1 MDNLYVIK
9 GQLQQVYAKYSKF
22 IDKGVQFILAL
33 AAFYM
38 INHDLGFMSLLSNP
52 LITLG
57 LAVICAFLPM
67 IVTVLAAAVLIL
79 VQMAAVSLGI
89 MAVTAAVF
97 VIMFVFYVRFSPK
110 TALVILLT
118 PLAFLFHI
126 PYVIPVAFGLVGA
139 PSSVVA
145 IICGTIVYYMIDYV
159 KTSASALESGG
170 ATAMISQLMTYLQQ
184 VFQNKE
190 MIITIIAFV
199 IVLFLVYQVR
209 RMAISHAWK
218 SASAAGAVVSIVIM
232 AAGSAALDVKISY
245 PELILG
251 NVAAVIVGLIL
262 ELLFFAVD
270 YSRTESVQYEDDEYY
285 YYVKAVPKIVV
296 AAPEKT
302 VKRINRRTENQ
313 ETEIINTDEIRR
325 KSAEDGEAR
334 KEGRRSP
341 GREKLPASPALP
353 VKRRARSPAI
363 WISSFS
369 QEASRRSSIWTKRSG
384 MIKDGK

>member
-57 LAVICAFLPM
+57 LAVVCAFLPM

-110 TALVILLT
+110 TALIILLT

-334 KEGRRSP
+334 KEGEKKPGKRKAAGKPRSP
-341 GREKLPASPALP
+341 RKKESQITGNMDQLLLT
-353 VKRRARSPAI
+353 RSL
-363 WISSFS
+363 
-369 QEASRRSSIWTKRSG
+369 QKELHLDEEERN
-384 MIKDGK
+384 D

>member
-118 PLAFLFHI
+118 P

-334 KEGRRSP
+334 KEGEKKPGKRKAAGKPRSP
-341 GREKLPASPALP
+341 RKKESQITGNMDQLLLT
-353 VKRRARSPAI
+353 RSL
-363 WISSFS
+363 
-369 QEASRRSSIWTKRSG
+369 QKELHLDEEERN
-384 MIKDGK
+384 D

>member
-9 GQLQQVYAKYSKF
+9 GQLQQVYAKYSRF
-22 IDKGVQFILAL
+22 IDKGIQFVLAL

-79 VQMAAVSLGI
+79 VQMASVSLGI

-110 TALVILLT
+110 TALIILLT

-232 AAGSAALDVKISY
+232 AAGSAVLDVKISY

-334 KEGRRSP
+334 KEGEKKPGKRKAAGKPRSP
-341 GREKLPASPALP
+341 RKKESQITGNMDQLLLT
-353 VKRRARSPAI
+353 RSL
-363 WISSFS
+363 
-369 QEASRRSSIWTKRSG
+369 QKELHLDEEERN
-384 MIKDGK
+384 D

>member
-67 IVTVLAAAVLIL
+67 IVTVLAAAILIL

-334 KEGRRSP
+334 KEGEKKPGKRKAAGKPRSP
-341 GREKLPASPALP
+341 RKKESQITGNMDQLLLT
-353 VKRRARSPAI
+353 RSL
-363 WISSFS
+363 
-369 QEASRRSSIWTKRSG
+369 QKELHLDEEERN
-384 MIKDGK
+384 D

>member
-9 GQLQQVYAKYSKF
+9 GQIQQVYAKYSKF

-33 AAFYM
+33 AVFYM

-52 LITLG
+52 LITVG

-89 MAVTAAVF
+89 MAVTAVVF

-110 TALVILLT
+110 TAVVILLM
-118 PLAFLFHI
+118 PLAFMFHI
-126 PYVIPVAFGLVGA
+126 PYVIPVAFGLVGTPA
-139 PSSVVA
+139 SVVPV
-145 IICGTIVYYMIDYV
+145 ICGTVVYYMIDYV

-170 ATAMISQLMTYLQQ
+170 AEGMISQLMTYLQQ
-184 VFQNKE
+184 VFQNRE
-190 MIITIIAFV
+190 MIVMILAFV
-199 IVLFLVYQVR
+199 IVLFLVYQIR
-209 RMAISHAWK
+209 RMSVSHAWK
-218 SASAAGAVVSIVIM
+218 SASAAGAVASIVIV
-232 AAGSAALDVKISY
+232 AAGSAVLDVKVSY

-302 VKRINRRTENQ
+302 VKRINRRAENQ

-325 KSAEDGEAR
+325 KSAESAGAKEEGEKKPKKTGAA
-334 KEGRRSP
+334 GRSRSP
-341 GREKLPASPALP
+341 RKKESRITGNMDQLLLT
-353 VKRRARSPAI
+353 RSL
-363 WISSFS
+363 
-369 QEASRRSSIWTKRSG
+369 QKELHLDEEERN
-384 MIKDGK
+384 D

>member
-22 IDKGVQFILAL
+22 IDKGVQFVLAL

-334 KEGRRSP
+334 KEGEKKPGKRKAAGKPRSP
-341 GREKLPASPALP
+341 RKKESQITGNMDQLLLT
-353 VKRRARSPAI
+353 RSL
-363 WISSFS
+363 
-369 QEASRRSSIWTKRSG
+369 QKELHLDEEERN
-384 MIKDGK
+384 D

>member
-110 TALVILLT
+110 TALIILLT

-170 ATAMISQLMTYLQQ
+170 ATAMISQLVTYLQQ

-232 AAGSAALDVKISY
+232 AAGSAVLDVKISY

-334 KEGRRSP
+334 KEGEKKPGKRKAAGKPRSP
-341 GREKLPASPALP
+341 RKKESQITGNMDQLLLT
-353 VKRRARSPAI
+353 RSL
-363 WISSFS
+363 
-369 QEASRRSSIWTKRSG
+369 QKELHLDEEERN
-384 MIKDGK
+384 D

>member
-110 TALVILLT
+110 TALIILLT

-199 IVLFLVYQVR
+199 IVLFLVDQVR

-232 AAGSAALDVKISY
+232 AAGSAVLDVKISY

-285 YYVKAVPKIVV
+285 YYVKAVPKIIV

-334 KEGRRSP
+334 KEGEKKPGKRKAAGKPRSP
-341 GREKLPASPALP
+341 RKKESQITGNMDQLLLT
-353 VKRRARSPAI
+353 RSL
-363 WISSFS
+363 
-369 QEASRRSSIWTKRSG
+369 QKELHLDEEERN
-384 MIKDGK
+384 D

>member
-118 PLAFLFHI
+118 PLAFLFHV

-334 KEGRRSP
+334 KEGEKKPGKRKAAGKPRSP
-341 GREKLPASPALP
+341 RKKESQITGNMDQLLLT
-353 VKRRARSPAI
+353 RSL
-363 WISSFS
+363 
-369 QEASRRSSIWTKRSG
+369 QKELHLDEEERN
-384 MIKDGK
+384 D

>member
-110 TALVILLT
+110 TALIILLT

-232 AAGSAALDVKISY
+232 AACSAALDVKISY

-334 KEGRRSP
+334 KEGEKKPGKRKAAGKPRSP
-341 GREKLPASPALP
+341 RKKESQITGNMDQLLLT
-353 VKRRARSPAI
+353 RSL
-363 WISSFS
+363 
-369 QEASRRSSIWTKRSG
+369 QKELHLDEEERN
-384 MIKDGK
+384 D

>member
-67 IVTVLAAAVLIL
+67 IVTVLAAAVLVL

-110 TALVILLT
+110 TALLILLT

-232 AAGSAALDVKISY
+232 AAGSAVLDVKISY

-334 KEGRRSP
+334 KEGEKKPGKRKAAGKPRSP
-341 GREKLPASPALP
+341 RKKESQITGNMDQLLLT
-353 VKRRARSPAI
+353 RSL
-363 WISSFS
+363 
-369 QEASRRSSIWTKRSG
+369 QKELHLDEEERN
-384 MIKDGK
+384 D

>member
-67 IVTVLAAAVLIL
+67 IVTVLAAAILIL

-232 AAGSAALDVKISY
+232 AAGSAVLDVKISY

-302 VKRINRRTENQ
+302 VKSINRRTENQ

-334 KEGRRSP
+334 KEGEKKPGKRKAAGKPRSP
-341 GREKLPASPALP
+341 RKKESQITGNMDQLLLT
-353 VKRRARSPAI
+353 RSL
-363 WISSFS
+363 
-369 QEASRRSSIWTKRSG
+369 QKELHLDEEERN
-384 MIKDGK
+384 D

>member
-9 GQLQQVYAKYSKF
+9 GQLQQVYAKYSRF
-22 IDKGVQFILAL
+22 IDKGIQFVLAL

-57 LAVICAFLPM
+57 LAIICAFLPM

-79 VQMAAVSLGI
+79 VQMASVSLGI

-97 VIMFVFYVRFSPK
+97 VIMFV
-110 TALVILLT
+110 TAVILLLT
-118 PLAFLFHI
+118 PLAFLCHI
-126 PYVIPVAFGLVGA
+126 PYVIPVAFGLVGTPA
-139 PSSVVA
+139 SVVA

-159 KTSASALESGG
+159 KTSAAALESGG
-170 ATAMISQLMTYLQQ
+170 AEGMLGQLMTYLQQ
-184 VFQNKE
+184 VFQNRE
-190 MIITIIAFV
+190 MIIWIIAFV

-209 RMAISHAWK
+209 RMSVNHAWK
-218 SASAAGAVVSIVIM
+218 SASAAGAVAGIVIV
-232 AAGSAALDVKISY
+232 AAGSAVLDAGVSY

-251 NVAAVIVGLIL
+251 NAAAVAVGLVL

-270 YSRTESVQYEDDEYY
+270 YSRAESVQYEDDEYY

-302 VKRINRRTENQ
+302 VKRINRREEKQ
-313 ETEIINTDEIRR
+313 ETEIIDTDEIRR
-325 KSAEDGEAR
+325 KSAEGGEAR
-334 KEGRRSP
+334 KESGNRAQKGRAAGKPRSP
-341 GREKLPASPALP
+341 RKKASQITGNMDQLLLT
-353 VKRRARSPAI
+353 RSL
-363 WISSFS
+363 
-369 QEASRRSSIWTKRSG
+369 QKELHLDEEERN
-384 MIKDGK
+384 D

>member
-67 IVTVLAAAVLIL
+67 IVTVLAAAILIL

-97 VIMFVFYVRFSPK
+97 VIMFVFYVRFRPK
-110 TALVILLT
+110 TALIILLT

-232 AAGSAALDVKISY
+232 AAGSAVLDVKISY

-334 KEGRRSP
+334 KEGEKKPGKRKAAGKPRSP
-341 GREKLPASPALP
+341 RKKESQITGNMDQLLLT
-353 VKRRARSPAI
+353 RSL
-363 WISSFS
+363 
-369 QEASRRSSIWTKRSG
+369 QKELHLDEEERN
-384 MIKDGK
+384 D

>member
-67 IVTVLAAAVLIL
+67 IVTVLAAAILIL

-110 TALVILLT
+110 TALIILLT

-232 AAGSAALDVKISY
+232 AAGSAVLDVKISY

-313 ETEIINTDEIRR
+313 ETEIINTDEIRG

-334 KEGRRSP
+334 KEGEKKPGKRKAAGKPRSP
-341 GREKLPASPALP
+341 RKKESQITGNMDQLLLT
-353 VKRRARSPAI
+353 RSL
-363 WISSFS
+363 
-369 QEASRRSSIWTKRSG
+369 QKELHLDEEERN
-384 MIKDGK
+384 D

>member
-9 GQLQQVYAKYSKF
+9 GQIQQVYAKYSKF

-33 AAFYM
+33 AVFYM

-52 LITLG
+52 LITVG

-89 MAVTAAVF
+89 MAVTAVVF

-110 TALVILLT
+110 TAVVILLM
-118 PLAFLFHI
+118 PLAFMFHI
-126 PYVIPVAFGLVGA
+126 PYVIPVAFGLVGTPA
-139 PSSVVA
+139 SVVPV
-145 IICGTIVYYMIDYV
+145 ICGTVVYYMIDYV

-170 ATAMISQLMTYLQQ
+170 AEGMISQVMTYLQQ
-184 VFQNKE
+184 VFQNRE
-190 MIITIIAFV
+190 MIVMILAFV
-199 IVLFLVYQVR
+199 IVLFLVCQIR
-209 RMAISHAWK
+209 RMSVSHAWK
-218 SASAAGAVVSIVIM
+218 SASAAGAVAGIVIV
-232 AAGSAALDVKISY
+232 AAGGAVLDVKVSY

-302 VKRINRRTENQ
+302 VKRINRRAENQ

-325 KSAEDGEAR
+325 KSAESAGAKEEGE
-334 KEGRRSP
+334 KKPNKTGSSGRSRSP
-341 GREKLPASPALP
+341 RKKESRITGNMDQLLLT
-353 VKRRARSPAI
+353 RSL
-363 WISSFS
+363 
-369 QEASRRSSIWTKRSG
+369 QKELHLDEEERN
-384 MIKDGK
+384 D

>member
-1 MDNLYVIK
+1 
-9 GQLQQVYAKYSKF
+9 
-22 IDKGVQFILAL
+22 
-33 AAFYM
+33 
-38 INHDLGFMSLLSNP
+38 
-52 LITLG
+52 
-57 LAVICAFLPM
+57 
-67 IVTVLAAAVLIL
+67 
-79 VQMAAVSLGI
+79 
-89 MAVTAAVF
+89 
-97 VIMFVFYVRFSPK
+97 
-110 TALVILLT
+110 
-118 PLAFLFHI
+118 
-126 PYVIPVAFGLVGA
+126 
-139 PSSVVA
+139 
-145 IICGTIVYYMIDYV
+145 
-159 KTSASALESGG
+159 
-170 ATAMISQLMTYLQQ
+170 MISQLMTYLQQ

-232 AAGSAALDVKISY
+232 AAGSAVLDVKISY

-251 NVAAVIVGLIL
+251 NVATVIVGLIL

-313 ETEIINTDEIRR
+313 ETEI
-325 KSAEDGEAR
+325 AERAQRTER
-334 KEGRRSP
+334 PEKRGRRSP
-341 GREKLPASPALP
+341 EREKLPVSPALP
-353 VKRRARSPAI
+353 AKRRARSPAI

>member
-57 LAVICAFLPM
+57 LAVVCAFLPM

-232 AAGSAALDVKISY
+232 AAGSAVLDVKISY

-334 KEGRRSP
+334 KEGEKKPGKRKAAGKPRSP
-341 GREKLPASPALP
+341 RKKESQITGNMDQLLLT
-353 VKRRARSPAI
+353 RSL
-363 WISSFS
+363 
-369 QEASRRSSIWTKRSG
+369 QKELHLDEEERN
-384 MIKDGK
+384 D

>member
-334 KEGRRSP
+334 KEGEKKPRKRKAAGKPRSP
-341 GREKLPASPALP
+341 RKKESQITGNMDQLLLT
-353 VKRRARSPAI
+353 RSL
-363 WISSFS
+363 
-369 QEASRRSSIWTKRSG
+369 QKELHLDEEERN
-384 MIKDGK
+384 D

>member
-110 TALVILLT
+110 TALIILLT

-218 SASAAGAVVSIVIM
+218 SASAAGAVVSVVIM

-285 YYVKAVPKIVV
+285 YYVKAVPKIIV

-334 KEGRRSP
+334 KEGEKKPGKRKAAGKPRSP
-341 GREKLPASPALP
+341 RKKESQITGNMDQLLLT
-353 VKRRARSPAI
+353 RSL
-363 WISSFS
+363 
-369 QEASRRSSIWTKRSG
+369 QKELHLDEEERN
-384 MIKDGK
+384 D

>member
-334 KEGRRSP
+334 KEGEKKPGKRKAAGKPRSP
-341 GREKLPASPALP
+341 RKKESQITGNMDQLLLT
-353 VKRRARSPAI
+353 RSL
-363 WISSFS
+363 
-369 QEASRRSSIWTKRSG
+369 QKELHLDEEERN
-384 MIKDGK
+384 D

>member
-9 GQLQQVYAKYSKF
+9 GQLQQVYAKYSRF
-22 IDKGVQFILAL
+22 IDKGIQFVLAL

-57 LAVICAFLPM
+57 LAIICAFLPM

-79 VQMAAVSLGI
+79 VQMASVSLGI

-97 VIMFVFYVRFSPK
+97 VIMFVI
-110 TALVILLT
+110 LLLT
-118 PLAFLFHI
+118 PLAFLCHI
-126 PYVIPVAFGLVGA
+126 PYVIPVAFGLVGTPA
-139 PSSVVA
+139 SVVA

-159 KTSASALESGG
+159 KTSAAALESGG
-170 ATAMISQLMTYLQQ
+170 AEGMLGQLMTYLQQ
-184 VFQNKE
+184 VFQNRE
-190 MIITIIAFV
+190 MIIWIIAFV

-209 RMAISHAWK
+209 RMSVNHAWK
-218 SASAAGAVVSIVIM
+218 SASAAGAVAGIVIV
-232 AAGSAALDVKISY
+232 AAGSAVLDAGVSY

-251 NVAAVIVGLIL
+251 NAAAVAVGLVL

-270 YSRTESVQYEDDEYY
+270 YSRAESVQYEDDEYY

-302 VKRINRRTENQ
+302 VKRINRREEKQ
-313 ETEIINTDEIRR
+313 ETEIIDTDEIRR
-325 KSAEDGEAR
+325 KSAEGGEAR
-334 KEGRRSP
+334 KESGNRAQKGRAAGKPRSP
-341 GREKLPASPALP
+341 RKKASQITGNMDQLLLT
-353 VKRRARSPAI
+353 RSL
-363 WISSFS
+363 
-369 QEASRRSSIWTKRSG
+369 QKELHLDEEERN
-384 MIKDGK
+384 D

>member
-110 TALVILLT
+110 TALIILLT

-190 MIITIIAFV
+190 MIITIIAFI

-334 KEGRRSP
+334 KEGEKKPGKRKAAGKPRSP
-341 GREKLPASPALP
+341 RKKESQITGNMDQLLLT
-353 VKRRARSPAI
+353 RSL
-363 WISSFS
+363 
-369 QEASRRSSIWTKRSG
+369 QKELHLDEEERN
-384 MIKDGK
+384 D

>member
-110 TALVILLT
+110 TALIILLT

-218 SASAAGAVVSIVIM
+218 SASAAGAVVSVVIM

-334 KEGRRSP
+334 KEGEKKPGKRKAAGKPRSP
-341 GREKLPASPALP
+341 RKKESQITGNMDQLLLT
-353 VKRRARSPAI
+353 RSL
-363 WISSFS
+363 
-369 QEASRRSSIWTKRSG
+369 QKELHLDEEERN
-384 MIKDGK
+384 D

>member
-1 MDNLYVIK
+1 M
-9 GQLQQVYAKYSKF
+9 YAKYSKF

-110 TALVILLT
+110 TALIILLT

-285 YYVKAVPKIVV
+285 YYVKAVPKLDFSRNERGEDPK
-296 AAPEKT
+296 AGA
-302 VKRINRRTENQ
+302 RR
-313 ETEIINTDEIRR
+313 R
-325 KSAEDGEAR
+325 
-334 KEGRRSP
+334 
-341 GREKLPASPALP
+341 
-353 VKRRARSPAI
+353 
-363 WISSFS
+363 
-369 QEASRRSSIWTKRSG
+369 
-384 MIKDGK
+384 

>member
-67 IVTVLAAAVLIL
+67 IVTVLAAAILIL

-110 TALVILLT
+110 TALIILLT

-232 AAGSAALDVKISY
+232 AAGSAVLDVKISY

-334 KEGRRSP
+334 KEGEKKPGKRKAAGKPRSP
-341 GREKLPASPALP
+341 RKKESQITGNMDQLLLT
-353 VKRRARSPAI
+353 RSL
-363 WISSFS
+363 
-369 QEASRRSSIWTKRSG
+369 QKELHLDEEERN
-384 MIKDGK
+384 D

>member
-110 TALVILLT
+110 TALIILLT

-232 AAGSAALDVKISY
+232 AAGSAVLDVKISY

-334 KEGRRSP
+334 KEGEKKPGKRKAAGKPRSP
-341 GREKLPASPALP
+341 RKKESHITGNMDQLLLT
-353 VKRRARSPAI
+353 RSL
-363 WISSFS
+363 
-369 QEASRRSSIWTKRSG
+369 QKELHLDEEERN
-384 MIKDGK
+384 D

>member
-9 GQLQQVYAKYSKF
+9 GQIQQVYAKYSKF

-33 AAFYM
+33 AVFYM

-52 LITLG
+52 LIT
-57 LAVICAFLPM
+57 FLPM

-89 MAVTAAVF
+89 MAVTAVVF

-110 TALVILLT
+110 TAVVILLM
-118 PLAFLFHI
+118 PLAFMFHI
-126 PYVIPVAFGLVGA
+126 PYVIPVAFGLVGTPA
-139 PSSVVA
+139 SVVPV
-145 IICGTIVYYMIDYV
+145 ICGTVVYYMIDYV

-170 ATAMISQLMTYLQQ
+170 AEGMISQVMTYLQQ
-184 VFQNKE
+184 VFQNRE
-190 MIITIIAFV
+190 MIVMILAFV
-199 IVLFLVYQVR
+199 IVLFLVYQIR
-209 RMAISHAWK
+209 RMSVSHAWK
-218 SASAAGAVVSIVIM
+218 SASAAGAVAGIVIV
-232 AAGSAALDVKISY
+232 AAGSAVLDVKVSY

-302 VKRINRRTENQ
+302 VKRINRRAENQ

-325 KSAEDGEAR
+325 KSAESTGAKEEGE
-334 KEGRRSP
+334 KKPNKTGSSGRSAKRQARSP
-341 GREKLPASPALP
+341 G
-353 VKRRARSPAI
+353 I

-369 QEASRRSSIWTKRSG
+369 QEACRRNFIWTKRSG

>member
-110 TALVILLT
+110 TALIILLT

-232 AAGSAALDVKISY
+232 AAGSAVLDVKISY

-334 KEGRRSP
+334 KEGEKKPRKRKAAGKPRSP
-341 GREKLPASPALP
+341 RKKESQITGNMDQLLLT
-353 VKRRARSPAI
+353 RSL
-363 WISSFS
+363 
-369 QEASRRSSIWTKRSG
+369 QKELHLDEEERN
-384 MIKDGK
+384 D

>member
-232 AAGSAALDVKISY
+232 AAGSAVLDVKISY

-334 KEGRRSP
+334 KEGEKKPGKRKAAGKPRSP
-341 GREKLPASPALP
+341 RKKESQITGNMDQLLLT
-353 VKRRARSPAI
+353 RSL
-363 WISSFS
+363 
-369 QEASRRSSIWTKRSG
+369 QKELHLDEEERN
-384 MIKDGK
+384 D

>member
-1 MDNLYVIK
+1 M
-9 GQLQQVYAKYSKF
+9 
-22 IDKGVQFILAL
+22 
-33 AAFYM
+33 
-38 INHDLGFMSLLSNP
+38 
-52 LITLG
+52 
-57 LAVICAFLPM
+57 
-67 IVTVLAAAVLIL
+67 
-79 VQMAAVSLGI
+79 
-89 MAVTAAVF
+89 
-97 VIMFVFYVRFSPK
+97 IMFVFYVRFSPK
-110 TALVILLT
+110 TALIILLT

-334 KEGRRSP
+334 KEGEKKPGKRKAAGKPRSP
-341 GREKLPASPALP
+341 RKKESQITGNMDQLLLT
-353 VKRRARSPAI
+353 RSL
-363 WISSFS
+363 
-369 QEASRRSSIWTKRSG
+369 QKELHLDEEERN
-384 MIKDGK
+384 D

>member
-1 MDNLYVIK
+1 MDNVYVIK

-79 VQMAAVSLGI
+79 AQMAAVSLGI

-97 VIMFVFYVRFSPK
+97 VIMFVFYVRFSPR
-110 TALVILLT
+110 TAVILLLT

-126 PYVIPVAFGLVGA
+126 PYVIPVAFGLVGTPASVA
-139 PSSVVA
+139 PV
-145 IICGTIVYYMIDYV
+145 ICGTIVYYMIDYM
-159 KTSASALESGG
+159 KTSTSALESEE
-170 ATAMISQLMTYLQQ
+170 AESMISQITTYLQE
-184 VFQNKE
+184 VFQNRE
-190 MIITIIAFV
+190 MIIMVIAFV
-199 IVLFLVYQVR
+199 IVLFLVYQVH

-218 SASAAGAVVSIVIM
+218 SASAVGAVVSIVIM
-232 AAGSAALDVKISY
+232 AAGSAVLDAQISY
-245 PELILG
+245 LGLILG

-296 AAPEKT
+296 TAPEKT

-313 ETEIINTDEIRR
+313 ETEIIDTDEIRR
-325 KSAEDGEAR
+325 KSADGSEAGSGGGQ
-334 KEGRRSP
+334 KPGKGRAA
-341 GREKLPASPALP
+341 G
-353 VKRRARSPAI
+353 RARTPRK
-363 WISSFS
+363 
-369 QEASRRSSIWTKRSG
+369 QESRITGSMDQLLLTRSLQKELRL
-384 MIKDGK
+384 DEEERND

>member
-22 IDKGVQFILAL
+22 IDKGVQFVLAL

-118 PLAFLFHI
+118 PLAFLFHV

-334 KEGRRSP
+334 KEGEKKPGKRKAAGKPRSP
-341 GREKLPASPALP
+341 RKKESQITGNMDQLLLT
-353 VKRRARSPAI
+353 RSL
-363 WISSFS
+363 
-369 QEASRRSSIWTKRSG
+369 QKELHLDEEERN
-384 MIKDGK
+384 D

>member
-9 GQLQQVYAKYSKF
+9 GQLQHVYAKYTKF
-22 IDKGVQFILAL
+22 IYKGVQFILAL

-110 TALVILLT
+110 TALIILLT

-334 KEGRRSP
+334 KEGEKKPGKRKAAGKPRSP
-341 GREKLPASPALP
+341 RKKESQITGNMDQLLLT
-353 VKRRARSPAI
+353 RSL
-363 WISSFS
+363 
-369 QEASRRSSIWTKRSG
+369 QKELHLDEEERN
-384 MIKDGK
+384 D

>member
-334 KEGRRSP
+334 KEGGEEAREEKSCRQAPLSPQKGEPDHRQYGSAPSHKKPPEGAPFGRR
-341 GREKLPASPALP
+341 GAE
-353 VKRRARSPAI
+353 
-363 WISSFS
+363 
-369 QEASRRSSIWTKRSG
+369 
-384 MIKDGK
+384 

>member
-9 GQLQQVYAKYSKF
+9 GQLQQVYAKYSRF
-22 IDKGVQFILAL
+22 IDKGIQFVLAL

-38 INHDLGFMSLLSNP
+38 INHGLGFMSLLSNP

-79 VQMAAVSLGI
+79 VQMASVSLGI

-97 VIMFVFYVRFSPK
+97 VIMFVFYVRFSPR
-110 TALVILLT
+110 TAVILLLT
-118 PLAFLFHI
+118 PLAFLCHI
-126 PYVIPVAFGLVGA
+126 PYVIPVAFGLVGTPA
-139 PSSVVA
+139 SVVA

-159 KTSASALESGG
+159 KTSAAALESGG
-170 ATAMISQLMTYLQQ
+170 AEGMLGQLMTYLQQ
-184 VFQNKE
+184 VFQNRE
-190 MIITIIAFV
+190 MIIRIIAFV

-209 RMAISHAWK
+209 RMSVNHAWK
-218 SASAAGAVVSIVIM
+218 SASAAGAVAGIVIV
-232 AAGSAALDVKISY
+232 AAGSAVLDAGVSY

-251 NVAAVIVGLIL
+251 NAAAVAVGLVL

-270 YSRTESVQYEDDEYY
+270 YSRAESVQYEDDEYY

-302 VKRINRRTENQ
+302 VKRINRREEKQ
-313 ETEIINTDEIRR
+313 ETEIIDTDEIRR
-325 KSAEDGEAR
+325 KSAEGGEAR
-334 KEGRRSP
+334 KESGNRAQKGRAAGKPRSP
-341 GREKLPASPALP
+341 RKKASQITGNMDQLLLT
-353 VKRRARSPAI
+353 RSL
-363 WISSFS
+363 
-369 QEASRRSSIWTKRSG
+369 QKELHLDEEERN
-384 MIKDGK
+384 D